1 MRVITGTARGRRLK
15 TLEGRDVRPT
25 TDRVKEALFSII
37 QFELEGR
44 TVLDMF
50 AGSGQLGIEAL
61 SRGASRAVFV
71 DSDKRAAAVV
81 RENLEHTGLADRA
94 EVYNADSLMFV
105 RNRGERFDI
114 ALLDP
119 PYGRGI
125 LQRALEAV
133 APCMAANGV
142 IICELPEKEE
152 VPQRAGNLALF
163 RRYRYGKTEL
173 AVYRGGN
180 ENEDSDLPREL

>member
-37 QFELEGR
+37 QFEIEGSA
-44 TVLDMF
+44 VLDMF

-61 SRGASRAVFV
+61 SRGAAKAVFV
-71 DSDKRAAAVV
+71 DSDKRAVAVIQ
-81 RENLEHTGLADRA
+81 ENLQHTELADRA

-105 RNRGERFDI
+105 RNRKERFDI
-114 ALLDP
+114 VLLDP
-119 PYGRGI
+119 PYGKGI
-125 LQRALEAV
+125 LQKALEAA
-133 APCMAANGV
+133 APCVNENGV
-142 IICELPEKEE
+142 IVCELPEREE
-152 VPQRAGNLALF
+152 LPQAVGNFELR

-173 AVYRGGN
+173 AVYRGG
-180 ENEDSDLPREL
+180 EA